1 MQARCRGYLVRREF
15 HQKMWAVTKIQ
26 AHVRGL
32 IARRQ
37 YRKLKMRVEAARL
50 KEEEEKALRQQMDKR
65 KAREIAEMKYLVSF
79 YHYFLYAHCI
89 QSLDRELDFPFVAEN
104 AYATFRNTIILAAQ
118 HLKHLYC
125 TCRSG

>member
-1 MQARCRGYLVRREF
+1 
-15 HQKMWAVTKIQ
+15 MWAVTKIQ
-26 AHVRGL
+26 AQVRGL

-79 YHYFLYAHCI
+79 PSMLFACVLYLSVEGKVYFKW
-89 QSLDRELDFPFVAEN
+89 V
-104 AYATFRNTIILAAQ
+104 
-118 HLKHLYC
+118 
-125 TCRSG
+125 